1 MSQGSIAVKFKNILR
16 SAVRSMGYDIV
27 RHVEQPQRPFDV
39 LSLVVSQRV
48 ASKGPLR
55 FVQIGA
61 NDGMMD
67 DPMRDLIIN
76 HGLTGL
82 LVEPLPDLFG
92 RLRVNYGSQA
102 GLTFEQC
109 AVGASEGEATIYRVR
124 ADADVPVWLHGVA
137 SFNPHHIDRFNL
149 GKRARDLVEPVTVRI
164 TTLPALVKQHHI
176 ENFDLLQVDTEG
188 MDCRIV
194 SWALDAKLRPAII
207 HYEHCHASPE
217 ERAQCKARLAEA
229 GYRFIDAGT
238 NTLALREDV

>member
-1 MSQGSIAVKFKNILR
+1 MGWGDIAVRFKNVLR
-16 SAVRSMGYDIV
+16 SAARNVGYDIV
-27 RHVEQPQRPFDV
+27 RYVEQPQRPFDV

-48 ASKGPLR
+48 ASNGPLR

-67 DPMRDLIIN
+67 DPMRDLILKY
-76 HGLTGL
+76 GLTGL
-82 LVEPLPDLFG
+82 LVEPLPDLFD
-92 RLRVNYGSQA
+92 RLRVNYDSQP

-124 ADADVPVWLHGVA
+124 ADADVPDWLHGVA
-137 SFNPHHIDRFNL
+137 SFNPHHINRFGL
-149 GKRARDLVEPVTVRI
+149 GKRAQEILEQVTVRI
-164 TTLPALVKQHHI
+164 STLPALVKKHDM
-176 ENFDLLQVDTEG
+176 EGFDLLQIDTEG

-194 SWALDAKLRPAII
+194 SWALGANLRPAII

-217 ERAQCKARLAEA
+217 ERAQCKTRLVEA

-238 NTLALREDV
+238 NTLALRENV